1 MKKFKLLYLVLVGCF
16 FITCF
21 ELIANS
27 KKPEN
32 PYLHIEPTQTVLDTF
47 PVEERFEDFI
57 NSSNSNPFDS
67 NDPKDIEKTVEYD
80 PTSNLYIVTEKI
92 GEDYYRP
99 PTYLTFSEY
108 LDYVAEVQENSYYD
122 YLFDLQNGDEA
133 AKNSRDPMSIYQ
145 ALFHR
150 NPRHRIAAILS
161 IFKMV
166 MKQQRIAAILCLGF
180 LWNKA

>member
-32 PYLHIEPTQTVLDTF
+32 PYLHIEPTQIVLDTF

-57 NSSNSNPFDS
+57 NSSNSNPFDL

-92 GEDYYRP
+92 GEDY
-99 PTYLTFSEY
+99 
-108 LDYVAEVQENSYYD
+108 
-122 YLFDLQNGDEA
+122 
-133 AKNSRDPMSIYQ
+133 
-145 ALFHR
+145 
-150 NPRHRIAAILS
+150 
-161 IFKMV
+161 
-166 MKQQRIAAILCLGF
+166 
-180 LWNKA
+180 